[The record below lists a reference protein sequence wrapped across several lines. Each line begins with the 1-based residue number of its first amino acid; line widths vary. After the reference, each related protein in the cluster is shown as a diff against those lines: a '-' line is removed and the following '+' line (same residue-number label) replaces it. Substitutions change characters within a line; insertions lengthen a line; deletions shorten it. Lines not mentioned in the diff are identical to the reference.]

1 MIKTTTI
8 LVIDDDAD
16 IREMMKIVLEADGY
30 QVNVAADGVEALE
43 QLQGGSRPSLIILDL
58 MMPGLDG
65 EQFVKQIRSGI
76 FADVPIV
83 VLSGHCAAERKAEEL
98 NAVCLMKPVEVDELL
113 KTVERFAFPRRRA
126 PAA

>member
-1 MIKTTTI
+1 MTKTATI

-43 QLQGGSRPSLIILDL
+43 QLKGGSRPSLIILDL

-65 EQFVKQIRSGI
+65 EQFVKQIRSGV

-83 VLSGHCAAERKAEEL
+83 VLSGHSAAERKAEEL
-98 NAVCLMKPVEVDELL
+98 SAICLMKPVEVDELL
-113 KTVERFAFPRRRA
+113 KTAERFAVPSKRA

>member
-1 MIKTTTI
+1 MKKATTI

-43 QLQGGSRPSLIILDL
+43 QLKGGSRPALIILDL

-65 EQFVKQIRSGI
+65 EQFVKQVRTGV

-83 VLSGHCAAERKAEEL
+83 VLSGHSAAERKADEL
-98 NAVCLMKPVEVDELL
+98 NAICLMKPVEVDELL
-113 KTVERFAFPRRRA
+113 KTVERLVLPSRRA